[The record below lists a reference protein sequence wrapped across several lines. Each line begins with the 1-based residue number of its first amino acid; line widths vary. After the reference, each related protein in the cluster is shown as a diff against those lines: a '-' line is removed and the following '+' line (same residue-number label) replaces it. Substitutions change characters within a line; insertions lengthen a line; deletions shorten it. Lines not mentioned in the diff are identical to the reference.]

1 MQQSTSHADAIPPH
15 QEAADLHSRINDA
28 NYRYYVLDEPD
39 LTDAAY
45 DALLQRLLALE
56 SAHPELVTPESPT
69 QRVGAAPA
77 AGFSEI
83 RHATPMLSLDNA
95 FSDEDL
101 EAFGRRVA
109 KELGQPHSEVVFAC
123 EPKLDGAAVS
133 LVYENGNLVSGA
145 TRGDGAVGE
154 DITSNLRT
162 LRSVPLAL
170 RGEDIP
176 ALVEVRGEVIIPHR
190 EFEAMNERARVE
202 GRKPFANPRN
212 AAAGSLRQLDPSVTA
227 SRPLAFH
234 AYQMARISPDMGDT
248 THGQLMDRLRG
259 FGFIV
264 SSELAFAQG
273 VEELANY
280 CRVLGEKRNSLP
292 YDIDGAVIKVNSLA
306 QQQQLGFLS
315 RAPRWATAFKYPA
328 QEKTTFLTGVD
339 FQVGRTGAITP
350 VARLAPV
357 SVGGVTVSN
366 ATLHNADEIE
376 RLGVRI
382 GDTVIVRRAGD
393 VIPQV
398 SAVVLDSRPT
408 ETSEI
413 AFPENCPVC
422 GSDVERQPGE
432 AVARC
437 TGGLVCSAQRKE
449 ALKHF
454 VSRKA
459 FDVDGAG
466 EKLIAQLVEWDWV
479 HSPADLFAL
488 DASKLMELPRMGEKS
503 ATKLVAA
510 FVKAR
515 QTTLPRFIYSLGI
528 REVGESTAQAL
539 ARHFG
544 TLDALMSADHMALEA
559 VEDVGPIVAGHVRV
573 FFQQERNQEIIAAL
587 LDAGV
592 TWEQEAGPQGSRPL
606 TGQTWVLT
614 GTLETMTRNQGK
626 ARLIALGAKVA
637 GSVSKK
643 TDCLVA
649 GNNSGSKLASAESLG
664 VPVLDELQFVECL
677 GGLESPG

>member
-1 MQQSTSHADAIPPH
+1 MQQSTSHADAIPPY
-15 QEAADLHSRINDA
+15 QEAADLRSRINNA
-28 NYRYYVLDEPD
+28 NHRYYVLDEPD
-39 LTDAAY
+39 LTDAEY

-69 QRVGAAPA
+69 QRVGATPA

-109 KELGQPHSEVVFAC
+109 KELGQPPSEVVFAC

-212 AAAGSLRQLDPSVTA
+212 AAAGSLRQLDPNVTA

-264 SSELAFAQG
+264 SPELAIAQG

-280 CRVLGEKRNSLP
+280 CRFLGEKRDSLP
-292 YDIDGAVIKVNSLA
+292 YDIDGAVIKINSLA

-328 QEKTTFLTGVD
+328 QEKTTILTGVD

-466 EKLIAQLVEWDWV
+466 EKLIAQLIEWDWV

-510 FVKAR
+510 FAKAR

-528 REVGESTAQAL
+528 REVGESTALAL

-544 TLDALMSADHMALEA
+544 TLNALMSADQMALEA
-559 VEDVGPIVAGHVRV
+559 VEDVGPIVAGHVRA

-592 TWEQEAGPQGSRPL
+592 AWEQDAGPQGNRPL

-626 ARLIALGAKVA
+626 ARLMALGAKVA
-637 GSVSKK
+637 GSVSKN
-643 TDCLVA
+643 TACLVA
-649 GNNSGSKLASAESLG
+649 GASAGSKLTKAGSLGVQVLDETQFVARLEHLESLG
-664 VPVLDELQFVECL
+664 
-677 GGLESPG
+677 